1 MLLGVGEPQSDIVL
15 QNLDHLRLVLD
26 RSQLLEEQVASKGN
40 LLSRAIRLHS
50 SHDSRVIQ
58 LESFPLLFTRSI
70 GGAAGGR
77 QREDVIKR
85 ELGKIKLL
93 LIDRLVLVYLLL
105 GLLVDHILKH
115 RQQASDLGTIAFV
128 DEVDHAVKGDDRD
141 VELHSRALGLHSLT
155 QLILLFLG
163 TEEERHLFRQVVDV
177 GFNDGSSSGF
187 SLAHDYLR

>member
-1 MLLGVGEPQSDIVL
+1 MLLGVGEPQSDVVL

-77 QREDVIKR
+77 QREDVVQI

-93 LIDRLVLVYLLL
+93 LINRLVLVNLLF
-105 GLLVDHILKH
+105 GLLVDHIF
-115 RQQASDLGTIAFV
+115 QNGEQASDLGAIAFV
-128 DEVDHAVKGDDRD
+128 DEIDNAVEGDDRD

-163 TEEERHLFRQVVDV
+163 TEEEGHFLRQVVDV